1 MVTGNEKVAARR
13 QAHEDWIQ
21 ERWLAARLKATCAR
35 AGCDNLLPPPK
46 ATGRPAVWCSAKC
59 RRAAASEAARARKVA
74 AAEEAATAGESTPP
88 RTCPRPSC
96 GNELPADASPRQIWC
111 STSCRRA
118 AGNERR
124 AAEAG
129 AIAVRVE
136 RIEVERIVE
145 RVIERPVETPVE
157 HDLDECVRR
166 ALASPGA
173 CRRILQALTR
183 QARETGLDDA
193 KWSPVADAATALA
206 AQLNKPVHRW

>member
-1 MVTGNEKVAARR
+1 MVTGNERVAARR
-13 QAHEDWIQ
+13 KAHEDRIQ

-35 AGCDNLLPPPK
+35 TGCDNPLPPPK
-46 ATGRPAVWCSAKC
+46 ATGRPAVWCSAEC
-59 RRAAASEAARARKVA
+59 RRAAAREAARARK
-74 AAEEAATAGESTPP
+74 AATAEAPAAASEGTP

-96 GNELPADASPRQIWC
+96 SNELPADANPRQIWC

-129 AIAVRVE
+129 AIAIRLE

-145 RVIERPVETPVE
+145 RVIEKPIETPIE

-166 ALASPGA
+166 ALASSGA

-193 KWSPVADAATALA
+193 KWSPVADAATVLA
-206 AQLNKPVHRW
+206 EQINKPSRRW